1 MMSEREDRRLLK
13 VSIAFIIG
21 LVTIGIIVANIRYL
35 DLGER
40 SQIGGP
46 EIKEIILALIYSLGS
61 IWAIVFVVYLLRR
74 KPSIQAEHQKEQ
86 GNNNFLVPLIIVG
99 VLFIAIFAVNQSQP
113 SDQGQPSPNPGIEP
127 GVNNSSNNPVTS
139 DTSGGTGVLYV
150 LIAVLAI
157 GLAIAA
163 LRHNRSTPLR
173 LEGARSAL
181 ARKSA
186 NETVR
191 QATADLYA
199 GEEPR
204 SVIVRTYQ
212 QMSRL
217 LNQGWRSLN
226 PLTPR
231 EVAVLAEHEFGW
243 PEGPLL
249 ELTSLFEEA
258 WYSQHAMGEDE
269 RDRALKALD
278 AIVSKDKERR
288 EIGRA
293 NT

>member
-35 DLGER
+35 DLGEG

-46 EIKEIILALIYSLGS
+46 EIKEIVLALIYSLGV
-61 IWAIVFVVYLLRR
+61 IWAIVLVVYLLRR
-74 KPSIQAEHQKEQ
+74 KPHMQVEHLKEH
-86 GNNNFLVPLIIVG
+86 GRSNFLVPLVIIG
-99 VLFIAIFAVNQSQP
+99 VLFIAIFAINQSQP
-113 SDQGQPSPNPGIEP
+113 SDQGQPSPDQGIEP
-127 GVNNSSNNPVTS
+127 GVNNSTNNPVTS
-139 DTSGGTGVLYV
+139 DTSGGTGAIYV
-150 LIAVLAI
+150 LIGVLAI

-191 QATADLYA
+191 QATAALYA

-231 EVAVLAEHEFGW
+231 EVAVLAENEFGW

-258 WYSQHAMGEDE
+258 WYSQHSMGEVE

-278 AIVSKDKERR
+278 AIVTMDKERR